1 MTQPIQSLTLPPT
14 QDIDAESEW
23 LSRELQAWLDAEYLP
38 EPVNTVIA
46 QRAANVFKRQRIEG
60 ENDIG
65 CLLMAI
71 LTEMQSFDFTKSF
84 YSEFAVANAVSDL
97 LLQKIGINPC
107 CG

>member
-23 LSRELQAWLDAEYLP
+23 LSRELLAWLDAEYLP

-97 LLQKIGINPC
+97 LLEKIGINPC